1 MNGKKIGTM
10 VSHEDVQRAVQRFL
24 KDGGIIVRL
33 PEQQGAERPMVG
45 GEKYQD
51 FETLNNLVS
60 K

>member
-1 MNGKKIGTM
+1 MNGNKIRTM
-10 VSHEDVQRAVQRFL
+10 VSHEDIQRAVQRFL

-33 PEQQGAERPMVG
+33 PEQQGTERQMVG

-51 FETLNNLVS
+51 FETLNNLVA

>member
-1 MNGKKIGTM
+1 MKGNKIRTL
-10 VSHEDVQRAVQRFL
+10 VSHEDIQRAVQRFL
-24 KDGGIIVRL
+24 KDGGIIVHL
-33 PEQQGAERPMVG
+33 PEQNGAERPMVG